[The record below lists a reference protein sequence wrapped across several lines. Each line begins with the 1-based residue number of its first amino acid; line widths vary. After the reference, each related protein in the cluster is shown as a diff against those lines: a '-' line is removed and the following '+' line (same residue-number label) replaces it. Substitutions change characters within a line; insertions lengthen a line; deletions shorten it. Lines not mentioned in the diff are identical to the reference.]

1 MCHPSRKLQ
10 YQCTSRLQLEWVL
23 AWDEEAAVWVAA
35 KAGADME
42 VEAAHHLQMPCA
54 APEQL
59 PHQ

>member
-10 YQCTSRLQLEWVL
+10 YQCTSRLQLKEIL
-23 AWDEEAAVWVAA
+23 ARDAEAAVWVAA
-35 KAGADME
+35 KAGADVE
-42 VEAAHHLQMPCA
+42 VEAAHRLQIPCA